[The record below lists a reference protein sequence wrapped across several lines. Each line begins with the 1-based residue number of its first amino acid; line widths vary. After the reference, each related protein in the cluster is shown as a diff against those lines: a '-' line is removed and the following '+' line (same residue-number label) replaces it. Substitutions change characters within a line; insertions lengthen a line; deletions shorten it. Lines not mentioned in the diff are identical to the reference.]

1 MSDISVV
8 NADGFSGF
16 KRFEA
21 VPFSVQNLQLL
32 TAPFGKEA
40 DFGSPDPSIQIASLL
55 KHLRCSTIL
64 VEKNYTDRDYK
75 AEFSALF
82 D

>member
-40 DFGSPDPSIQIASLL
+40 IDPNCFPIEAS
-55 KHLRCSTIL
+55 S
-64 VEKNYTDRDYK
+64 
-75 AEFSALF
+75 LF
-82 D
+82 DYSR